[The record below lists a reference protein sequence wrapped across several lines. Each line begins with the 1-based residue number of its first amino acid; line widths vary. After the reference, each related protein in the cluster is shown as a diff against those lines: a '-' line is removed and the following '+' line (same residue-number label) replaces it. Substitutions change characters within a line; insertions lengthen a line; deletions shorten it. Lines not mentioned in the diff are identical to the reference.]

1 MSVTASRQAWSR
13 DGWNPGVITRTW
25 RPLELVAMV
34 GGFIVFWPI
43 GLAILA
49 WKGWKEGWWMAS
61 RRADRR
67 DGSADARCWSRSGFG
82 GDRELRRDSGNTAFE
97 DYKASELKRLQEEF
111 DRLVAEQNAFGDY
124 IDGLRRAKDKAEFD
138 AFLAS
143 RRGPDAGASPAGA

>member
-1 MSVTASRQAWSR
+1 MA
-13 DGWNPGVITRTW
+13 RTW

-67 DGSADARCWSRSGFG
+67 DAAGDARCWSRSGFG

-124 IDGLRRAKDKAEFD
+124 IEGLRRAKDKAEFD